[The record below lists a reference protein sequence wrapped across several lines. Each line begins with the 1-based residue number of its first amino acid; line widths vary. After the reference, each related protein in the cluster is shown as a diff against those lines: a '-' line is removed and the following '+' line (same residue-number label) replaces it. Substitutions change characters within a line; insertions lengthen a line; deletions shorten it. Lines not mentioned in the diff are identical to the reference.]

1 MLLSSAYILQK
12 KMSKNQQPKLSPKQT
27 KKTVKWHQSK
37 PKGEKGQEEK
47 PMKLKAKEQG
57 EI

>member
-1 MLLSSAYILQK
+1 M